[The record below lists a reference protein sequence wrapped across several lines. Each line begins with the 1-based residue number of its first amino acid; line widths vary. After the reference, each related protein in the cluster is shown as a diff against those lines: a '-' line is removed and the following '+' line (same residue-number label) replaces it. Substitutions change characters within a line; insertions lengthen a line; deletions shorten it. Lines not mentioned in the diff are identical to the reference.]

1 MQTRKYI
8 LLILLFVFTVSIV
21 NDALPAR
28 QPIRL
33 GKGTINGLVY
43 IAEGTQ
49 IAVASSEGIWIYDAI
64 TYQTVARLND
74 HVHVVTAIE
83 ISGDGNTLATGDADG
98 TVFIWDANTMQSM
111 QHINFIDIGTK
122 TVSLGLNERGDIIA
136 TLNLNGYIEI
146 WDVKTETIRDMKTEK
161 IEDRFVNINFLPEFK
176 SYTLFDLDLTGDILT
191 TVDENSETVVWDA
204 LSTKRI
210 HQLVG
215 PNMPVNYV
223 AFSSDGNRLASGHKD
238 GSIHIWD
245 PKTGKRIRVLK
256 GEMTAVNKI
265 AFSPD
270 DNIIAGGCDDGTIH
284 LWFVDTGEFFK
295 VLRGHTR
302 KITALAFSPD
312 LRTLASGSLDGN
324 LHIWDITSGKTRH
337 TYREHLG
344 NFRRFDV
351 TRNGKTILAHSK
363 GGVVS
368 IWDTETGKTRKVH
381 SDKELKGLLDCAI
394 HPNGHTFAIRTPNNT
409 VSIWDTET
417 GEKVNVYEGH
427 TTPVN
432 HVVYSSDGK
441 FIVSASRDGRIH
453 IWNAD
458 TTELNRIIDT
468 NLETIN
474 SLIYS
479 SDGKTIAL
487 LSNDMDARLWNVET
501 GELKYILRHETRVKR
516 RIASIS
522 MSTDSKMLVT
532 AAGSHVYLWDLK
544 TGELIKILELIN
556 PYISSMTF
564 TPNPNVIAVG
574 DAWGYISLVDV
585 TTGSG
590 TELIGRKDELIG
602 RKDGIR
608 SVSIASTG
616 DTIVSRSGDGVI
628 ILWDDNQ

>member
-1 MQTRKYI
+1 MQTRQYV
-8 LLILLFVFTVSIV
+8 LLLLLFVFTISIV
-21 NDALPAR
+21 KDALSAR
-28 QPIRL
+28 QPIHL
-33 GKGTINGLVY
+33 GKGTINGLAY

-49 IAVASSEGIWIYDAI
+49 IAVATSEGIWIYDAI

-74 HVHVVTAIE
+74 HQYAVTAIE

-98 TVFIWDANTMQSM
+98 TVLIWDANTMQSM
-111 QHINFIDIGTK
+111 QHISFIDIGTK
-122 TVSLGLNERGDIIA
+122 AVSLGLNERGDIIA
-136 TLNLNGYIEI
+136 TLGIVGIITIFDAKTGEI
-146 WDVKTETIRDMKTEK
+146 KVIYGMKNMNRE
-161 IEDRFVNINFLPEFK
+161 PE
-176 SYTLFDLDLTGDILT
+176 SYTSLDLDPTGDILT
-191 TVDENSETVVWDA
+191 TGDVNSETIVRDTF
-204 LSTKRI
+204 SEQRI
-210 HQLVG
+210 HELVG
-215 PNMPVNYV
+215 DNMPVNYV
-223 AFSSDGNRLASGHKD
+223 AFSSDGNRLASGCKD

-265 AFSPD
+265 AFSAD
-270 DNIIAGGCDDGTIH
+270 DSIIAGGCDDGTIH

-295 VLRGHTR
+295 VLTGHAK

-312 LRTLASGSLDGN
+312 LRTIASGSLDGN

-337 TYREHLG
+337 TYHEHLG
-344 NFRRFDV
+344 NFRMFDI
-351 TRNGKTILAHSK
+351 TTNGKTILAYSK

-381 SDKELKGLLDCAI
+381 CDKELKGLLDCVI
-394 HPNGHTFAIRTPNNT
+394 HPNGHTFAIRTTNNT

-432 HVVYSSDGK
+432 RIVYSSDGK
-441 FIVSASRDGRIH
+441 FIVSASRDGKIH

-501 GELKYILRHETRVKR
+501 GELKYILRHETRVTR
-516 RIASIS
+516 RVASIS
-522 MSTDSKMLVT
+522 MSADSKMVVT
-532 AAGSHVYLWDLK
+532 AAGSHVYLWDLE

-590 TELIGRKDELIG
+590 TELIGREDELIG

-608 SVSIASTG
+608 SVSIASIG
-616 DTIVSRSGDGVI
+616 DTIVSRSSDGVI
-628 ILWDDNQ
+628 ILWNDNQ